1 MPNFTKLDYFYFF
14 EMSSQG
20 KGVSHCERLAVK
32 LFKKVR
38 PDPGICIVILF
49 LSN

>member
-1 MPNFTKLDYFYFF
+1 MPSFTQLDYFYFF

-20 KGVSHCERLAVK
+20 KGVSHCELLAVK
-32 LFKKVR
+32 LFKKV